1 MFVVKIACLHCWSEV
16 ILSFDFQAN
25 LPYALV
31 RFWNHEYDFRPNYTP
46 KIYFFIVSIIT
57 ATKETAFLHA
67 ISSAAITHE
76 ITLQCARNRIPGCR
90 CGKTKSRKREEA
102 DWQWGGCSDNIKY
115 GEKETRRFID
125 KLEKGNDAR
134 TAFNLHNNHVGRK
147 VGW

>member
-1 MFVVKIACLHCWSEV
+1 MLVVKIACLHCWSEI

-25 LPYALV
+25 LPYAFV

-46 KIYFFIVSIIT
+46 NIYFIIISIIK
-57 ATKETAFLHA
+57 ATQETAFLHA

-76 ITLQCARNRIPGCR
+76 ITLQCARNKIPGCR
-90 CGKTKSRKREEA
+90 CGKTKSRKRGNS

-134 TAFNLHNNHVGRK
+134 TAFNLHNNHLGRK